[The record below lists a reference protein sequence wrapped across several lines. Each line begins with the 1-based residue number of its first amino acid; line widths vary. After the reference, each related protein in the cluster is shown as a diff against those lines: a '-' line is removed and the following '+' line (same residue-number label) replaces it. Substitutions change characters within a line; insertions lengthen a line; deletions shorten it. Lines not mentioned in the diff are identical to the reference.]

1 MENLRKIDIENVT
14 SIIQKVYLSDTIP
27 WICGYSGRKRLN
39 SNRAAG
45 MECVIS
51 ASKGKAKEK
60 SPYYKYGYISRIPG
74 CFVMGKRIPTENGAG
89 IQGEA
94 EWNNCCSSVKTSGRR
109 FLLGKSDWKRLCLS
123 PSKVPL
129 VYGKDENCAFQSVYT
144 GHTES

>member
-27 WICGYSGRKRLN
+27 WICGYSGGKDSTAIVQLVWN
-39 SNRAAG
+39 AL
-45 MECVIS
+45 S
-51 ASKGKAKEK
+51 ALPKEKLEK
-60 SPYYKYGYISRIPG
+60 SPYYKYGYISRVPG

-94 EWNNCCSSVKTSGRR
+94 EWDNCCSSVKTSGRR
-109 FLLGKSDWKRLCLS
+109 FLLGKSDWKRLCIS

-144 GHTES
+144 RHTES